1 MEAMFRTRG
10 SGRSSDIETTIVPQ
24 FLAELDGVESVE
36 NLVIIGASNRQDM
49 IDPAILRP
57 GRLDVKIKLERP
69 DLQSAQDIFSMYLL
83 PTLPLN
89 PQGLT
94 LPNPTERRVEVVF
107 RTAYRIPENSK
118 QHTPHSLSVH
128 AIGSLLPPRCDL
140 RLARSFTQADLQELT
155 VLPPKATI
163 REAVANTEIGG
174 HLWKRLYLLRA
185 DKAEMEVGELVTH
198 LQALENSYSQNEELR
213 KSVDYFIQQ
222 EWLAEKL
229 LLQTVNLL
237 YSSAST
243 ITVLTTNGNIHT
255 FPLKDFMSGAV
266 IANIVTRAKRQAI
279 KRVLIDQISS
289 QFGINQQ
296 DLYRAIEQE
305 FEENKEQLAQHK
317 LRADIAKV
325 DAEVQSVEVHIETGE
340 SDPWSEEKI
349 VLHKSTAP
357 LRL

>member
-1 MEAMFRTRG
+1 MPYLFREQFELFQLVRPKGILLYGPPGCGKTMIAKAVANSLTKNIRRHLRNLEQRIILYRQLVQYPHDPELLSQYNNLLPHHEDEKSNMQDSASVLEHLAMHLQQYIDMNLLEDELHKIRAILAKKDGVRSFFLNVKGPELLDKYVGETEHRIRKIFEEARRHSSYYTPVIIFFDEMEAMFRTRG

-140 RLARSFTQADLQELT
+140 RLARSFTQAD
-155 VLPPKATI
+155 
-163 REAVANTEIGG
+163 
-174 HLWKRLYLLRA
+174 
-185 DKAEMEVGELVTH
+185 
-198 LQALENSYSQNEELR
+198 
-213 KSVDYFIQQ
+213 
-222 EWLAEKL
+222 
-229 LLQTVNLL
+229 
-237 YSSAST
+237 
-243 ITVLTTNGNIHT
+243 
-255 FPLKDFMSGAV
+255 
-266 IANIVTRAKRQAI
+266 
-279 KRVLIDQISS
+279 
-289 QFGINQQ
+289 
-296 DLYRAIEQE
+296 
-305 FEENKEQLAQHK
+305 
-317 LRADIAKV
+317 
-325 DAEVQSVEVHIETGE
+325 
-340 SDPWSEEKI
+340 
-349 VLHKSTAP
+349 
-357 LRL
+357 